1 MAGGNQPF
9 PIATCWRNMIGAA
22 GADWLEGAVMT
33 SIAAGDGAQLGP
45 AAENLARRRTSG
57 IYGAIITAA
66 ILDTVGGRAST
77 TVLVISV
84 VGTLLVYWIAE
95 EYAEVLGE
103 HTAGG
108 RLPSRAS
115 IQGALA
121 ATWPMVSASFAPLL
135 AVVLA
140 TLAGTSSLTA
150 ANVGLV
156 VAMAL
161 LTIHGWLAGRAAQ
174 LRGWKLLVATSIAA
188 GLGLV
193 MILLKDLVLI
203 HLH

>member
-1 MAGGNQPF
+1 MTEGPERSRLLGLFGVGRDIAGKS
-9 PIATCWRNMIGAA
+9 RAA
-22 GADWLEGAVMT
+22 
-33 SIAAGDGAQLGP
+33 
-45 AAENLARRRTSG
+45 G

-66 ILDTVGGRAST
+66 IVDTAGDRMPTDA
-77 TVLVISV
+77 LIIAV
-84 VGTLLVYWIAE
+84 VVTLLVYWLAE
-95 EYAEVLGE
+95 EYAELLGE
-103 HTAGG
+103 HVGGG
-108 RLPSRAS
+108 RLPTWSQVRAGLVS
-115 IQGALA
+115 
-121 ATWPMVSASFAPLL
+121 TWPMVSASFAPLL

-140 TLAGTSSLTA
+140 TLAGASALTA

-156 VAMAL
+156 AAMVL

-174 LRGWKLLVATSIAA
+174 LQGWKLLVATLLAA

>member
-1 MAGGNQPF
+1 MLAQYDRRQHGGLAGK
-9 PIATCWRNMIGAA
+9 
-22 GADWLEGAVMT
+22 GAVMT
-33 SIAAGDGAQLGP
+33 SIAAGDGAQLRP
-45 AAENLARRRTSG
+45 AAENLGRRRAAG

-66 ILDTVGGRAST
+66 ILDTIGGHAST

-84 VGTLLVYWIAE
+84 VVTLLVYWIAE

-115 IQGALA
+115 IQDALV
-121 ATWPMVSASFAPLL
+121 ATWPMVSASYAPLL

-140 TLAGTSSLTA
+140 TLAGASALTA

-156 VAMAL
+156 AAMVL
-161 LTIHGWLAGRAAQ
+161 LTIHGWLAGRTAQ
-174 LRGWKLLVATSIAA
+174 LQRWKLLFATSIAA

>member
-1 MAGGNQPF
+1 
-9 PIATCWRNMIGAA
+9 
-22 GADWLEGAVMT
+22 MT
-33 SIAAGDGAQLGP
+33 SAAAGDGTQPGP
-45 AAENLARRRTSG
+45 VVENLGRRRASG
-57 IYGAIITAA
+57 IYGIIITAA
-66 ILDTVGGRAST
+66 ILDTIGGRAST

-95 EYAEVLGE
+95 QYAEILGE
-103 HTAGG
+103 HTTGG
-108 RLPSRAS
+108 QLPSRAY
-115 IQGALA
+115 IRGTLA

-140 TLAGTSSLTA
+140 ALAGASALTA

-174 LRGWKLLVATSIAA
+174 LQGWKLLVATSIAA
-188 GLGLV
+188 ALGLM